1 MLRRLLNLVT
11 GLSVLLCVAV
21 LASWAVSRMP
31 HSLLLYRSVTERR
44 LVFVGGWVQAW
55 NTRRL
60 DVTHLSPDS
69 GRTWWPV
76 DLGRTR
82 WPPVKRLVAFRGN
95 EVPVLGGRYVRTG
108 IEADL
113 VAVPHWLVAA
123 LLLVAAAPG
132 TFDFVSSRRGR
143 RRAAAGLCPACAYDL
158 RATPGRC
165 PECGSVRPVTANS
178 VSSRS
183 PPRQDLTALAYLS
196 IIFPN
201 VSIPHSKLVGELSNE
216 RPEAEAARWK

>member
-1 MLRRLLNLVT
+1 MLSL
-11 GLSVLLCVAV
+11 LLCVAV
-21 LASWAVSRMP
+21 LASWAVSFRTP
-31 HSLLLYRSVTERR
+31 HSLPLYQSVTERR

-60 DVTHLSPDS
+60 DVTHPSPDS
-69 GRTWWPV
+69 SRTWWPV

-108 IEADL
+108 IEADV

-132 TFDFVSSRRGR
+132 AFAFVSSRRR
-143 RRAAAGLCPACAYDL
+143 HRRATAGLCPDCGYDL
-158 RATPGRC
+158 RATPGCC
-165 PECGSVRPVTANS
+165 PECGTVTPAAAATVAALPS
-178 VSSRS
+178 ASQPAPTAQTSPSATRRGSTGRS
-183 PPRQDLTALAYLS
+183 
-196 IIFPN
+196 
-201 VSIPHSKLVGELSNE
+201 G
-216 RPEAEAARWK
+216 